1 MSQKIKKEQEANN
14 EQRTTNNEQPKSGKD
29 LSGWNELE
37 FLSWEEFL
45 QMAPSILQ
53 LEISRLSKLLDT
65 PLNDPDI
72 HNALVKGR
80 YQLKCCAEKIEGVEK
95 ATVESVLSPFLTEAA
110 FQISAALNSGESSMD
125 ATLHY
130 VLDRIA
136 YIHNRI
142 QMIY

>member
-1 MSQKIKKEQEANN
+1 MSQKKKAKQEINN
-14 EQRTTNNEQPKSGKD
+14 EQRSTINDQRKSEKD

-53 LEISRLSKLLDT
+53 LEISRLGKLLDT
-65 PLNDPDI
+65 PLDDPDL

-80 YQLKCCAEKIEGVEK
+80 YQLKCCAEKIEGIEK
-95 ATVESVLSPFLTEAA
+95 ATVESILSPFLTEAA
-110 FQISAALNSGESSMD
+110 FQISAALNSSESSID
-125 ATLHY
+125 KTLHY
-130 VLDRIA
+130 ILDRIA

-142 QMIY
+142 RMIY